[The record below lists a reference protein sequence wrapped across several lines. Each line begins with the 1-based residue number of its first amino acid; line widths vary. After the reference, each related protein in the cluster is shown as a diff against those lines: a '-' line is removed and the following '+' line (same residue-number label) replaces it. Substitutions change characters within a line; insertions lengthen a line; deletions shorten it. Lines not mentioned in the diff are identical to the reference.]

1 MSFAQ
6 AGLHN
11 IQDLVATHA
20 ITESA
25 FRRFN
30 VTKDTWLLVILRWR
44 DCGRDAAKTTKRTI
58 LKHNSI
64 KTTLFSCFRIF
75 KI

>member
-20 ITESA
+20 ITESVNSEDLTS
-25 FRRFN
+25 R
-30 VTKDTWLLVILRWR
+30 TTR
-44 DCGRDAAKTTKRTI
+44 DY
-58 LKHNSI
+58 
-64 KTTLFSCFRIF
+64 
-75 KI
+75 